1 MLVHLGGRPEPGRG
15 LERLLLRLLMKK
27 FLLYI
32 ILPACLAFAL
42 AGILRKP
49 GQEPAPDPER
59 YIFHTPDQLDS
70 LWMEEVGRGEE

>member
-1 MLVHLGGRPEPGRG
+1 
-15 LERLLLRLLMKK
+15 MKK